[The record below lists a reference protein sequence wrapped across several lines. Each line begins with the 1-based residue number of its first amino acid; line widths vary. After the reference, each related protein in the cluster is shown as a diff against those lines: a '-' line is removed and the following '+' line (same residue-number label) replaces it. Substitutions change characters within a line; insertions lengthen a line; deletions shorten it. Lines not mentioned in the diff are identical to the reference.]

1 MLHLPSYSR
10 GGERIQQKATISG
23 HLQRESLLNENRK
36 ARPCHTLHTSAAR
49 ICTPE
54 GVKSATHAQR
64 RNSCRSGACPNV
76 QIPHPCRLRRR
87 QRPPKK
93 LAIITARPESGLVRD
108 ALQNAL
114 PASRTQQRPRRQ
126 KANDE
131 IAPNA
136 PTPPGPP
143 NMLLSLEKTT
153 GPGQG
158 AGPWGPQPPPLGR
171 LFPMTRGL

>member
-64 RNSCRSGACPNV
+64 RNSCRSGACPKV
-76 QIPHPCRLRRR
+76 QIPHPCRLN
-87 QRPPKK
+87 QRHEPSKNPT
-93 LAIITARPESGLVRD
+93 IITIRPRIGLVRVVNYCPC
-108 ALQNAL
+108 Q
-114 PASRTQQRPRRQ
+114 
-126 KANDE
+126 
-131 IAPNA
+131 PNA
-136 PTPPGPP
+136 GATATPETKQRNRAKGAPPPGPP
-143 NMLLSLEKTT
+143 KMVLSFVASVMAHAMQQAK
-153 GPGQG
+153 
-158 AGPWGPQPPPLGR
+158 
-171 LFPMTRGL
+171 

>member
-64 RNSCRSGACPNV
+64 RNSCRSGACPKV
-76 QIPHPCRLRRR
+76 QIPHPCRLN
-87 QRPPKK
+87 QRHEPSKNPT
-93 LAIITARPESGLVRD
+93 IITTRPRIRLVRVVNYCPC
-108 ALQNAL
+108 Q
-114 PASRTQQRPRRQ
+114 
-126 KANDE
+126 
-131 IAPNA
+131 PNA
-136 PTPPGPP
+136 AATATQERKRRNRTIIGLCPPDPP
-143 NMLLSLEKTT
+143 RWSGSAPSPCPKT
-153 GPGQG
+153 
-158 AGPWGPQPPPLGR
+158 L
-171 LFPMTRGL
+171 

>member
-76 QIPHPCRLRRR
+76 QIPYPCRLRRR
-87 QRPPKK
+87 QGPPKE
-93 LAIITARPESGLVRD
+93 RPQSLRAQKVGSS
-108 ALQNAL
+108 ALQNAM
-114 PASRTQQRPRRQ
+114 PASRTQQRPRRRE
-126 KANDE
+126 ANDE

-136 PTPPGPP
+136 TTPPGPP
-143 NMLLSLEKTT
+143 NMLLSLEKTK
-153 GPGQG
+153 GSGRG
-158 AGPWGPQPPPLGR
+158 AGMWVRQPPPLGR

>member
-87 QRPPKK
+87 QEPCKN
-93 LAIITARPESGLVRD
+93 LAIITIRPRNGLVRVVNYCPC
-108 ALQNAL
+108 Q
-114 PASRTQQRPRRQ
+114 
-126 KANDE
+126 
-131 IAPNA
+131 PNA
-136 PTPPGPP
+136 AATATQERKQRNRTIIGLCPPDPP
-143 NMLLSLEKTT
+143 RWSGSPPSPCPNTLENILQIKHS
-153 GPGQG
+153 
-158 AGPWGPQPPPLGR
+158 PP
-171 LFPMTRGL
+171 

>member
-76 QIPHPCRLRRR
+76 QIPYPCRLRRR
-87 QRPPKK
+87 QGPPKNGHNHCAARKWARPPCKT
-93 LAIITARPESGLVRD
+93 LCQPAARRSARD
-108 ALQNAL
+108 AGRQTTK
-114 PASRTQQRPRRQ
+114 SRQ
-126 KANDE
+126 
-131 IAPNA
+131 
-136 PTPPGPP
+136 TPPPP
-143 NMLLSLEKTT
+143 QDPPICCSRSKKGG
-153 GPGQG
+153 GPGRG
-158 AGPWGPQPPPLGR
+158 AGTCEPQPPPLGR
-171 LFPMTRGL
+171 LFPITRGL

>member
-76 QIPHPCRLRRR
+76 QIPHPCRPRRR
-87 QRPPKK
+87 QEPPKK
-93 LAIITARPESGLVRD
+93 PSIITARPESGLVRL
-108 ALQNAL
+108 AKAYASQPHAAT
-114 PASRTQQRPRRQ
+114 PATPEGKRRNRAKRPH
-126 KANDE
+126 
-131 IAPNA
+131 
-136 PTPPGPP
+136 PPGPP
-143 NMLLSLEKTT
+143 IFAIRLERG
-153 GPGQG
+153 GPRGGG
-158 AGPWGPQPPPLGR
+158 ALGSGVSSPLP
-171 LFPMTRGL
+171 LVVSFVD

>member
-64 RNSCRSGACPNV
+64 RNSCRSGACPDV

-87 QRPPKK
+87 HEPSKNP
-93 LAIITARPESGLVRD
+93 AIITIRPRIGLVRLAKAYASQPHAGAPATPEGKRRNRAKRPHPPRNPQYA
-108 ALQNAL
+108 ALARKNEG
-114 PASRTQQRPRRQ
+114 S
-126 KANDE
+126 
-131 IAPNA
+131 
-136 PTPPGPP
+136 
-143 NMLLSLEKTT
+143 
-153 GPGQG
+153 GPGGWDLG
-158 AGPWGPQPPPLGR
+158 ASAPSPWSSLSS
-171 LFPMTRGL
+171 TRGL

>member
-64 RNSCRSGACPNV
+64 GNSCRSGACPNV
-76 QIPHPCRLRRR
+76 QIHYPCRLRRR
-87 QRPPKK
+87 QEPCKN
-93 LAIITARPESGLVRD
+93 LAIITIRPRIGLVRL
-108 ALQNAL
+108 ANYCPCQPHGAA
-114 PASRTQQRPRRQ
+114 PAQDR
-126 KANDE
+126 
-131 IAPNA
+131 
-136 PTPPGPP
+136 
-143 NMLLSLEKTT
+143 EKTT
-153 GPGQG
+153 KSGQT
-158 AGPWGPQPPPLGR
+158 PPP
-171 LFPMTRGL
+171 FPPDSPRWSGTDPSPCPKTL

>member
-36 ARPCHTLHTSAAR
+36 ARPCHTLHTSKAR

-76 QIPHPCRLRRR
+76 EIPHPCRLRRR
-87 QRPPKK
+87 HETSKNPT
-93 LAIITARPESGLVRD
+93 IITIRARIRLVRL
-108 ALQNAL
+108 ANYCPCQPHAAA
-114 PASRTQQRPRRQ
+114 PAQ
-126 KANDE
+126 D
-131 IAPNA
+131 
-136 PTPPGPP
+136 G
-143 NMLLSLEKTT
+143 EKTT
-153 GPGQG
+153 KSRQTP
-158 AGPWGPQPPPLGR
+158 PPPLPDPPRWSGPPPQP
-171 LFPMTRGL
+171 LP

>member
-76 QIPHPCRLRRR
+76 QIHYPCRPRRR
-87 QRPPKK
+87 QEPSKN
-93 LAIITARPESGLVRD
+93 LAIITTRPRIRLVRVVNYCPC
-108 ALQNAL
+108 Q
-114 PASRTQQRPRRQ
+114 
-126 KANDE
+126 
-131 IAPNA
+131 PNA
-136 PTPPGPP
+136 AATATQERKQRNRTIIGLCPPDPP
-143 NMLLSLEKTT
+143 RWS
-153 GPGQG
+153 GS
-158 AGPWGPQPPPLGR
+158 PPSPCPNTL
-171 LFPMTRGL
+171 

>member
-76 QIPHPCRLRRR
+76 QIQYPCRLRRR
-87 QRPPKK
+87 QGPPKK
-93 LAIITARPESGLVRD
+93 PAIITARPESGLVRLNKPYASQPHAGAPATTEGKRRNRD
-108 ALQNAL
+108 KTPERPL
-114 PASRTQQRPRRQ
+114 PVPLCVPPSKNRGPRGPTGLRG
-126 KANDE
+126 
-131 IAPNA
+131 
-136 PTPPGPP
+136 TPPSPCP
-143 NMLLSLEKTT
+143 ITRLSYYSL
-153 GPGQG
+153 
-158 AGPWGPQPPPLGR
+158 
-171 LFPMTRGL
+171 